1 MDAALL
7 TIILLGIVEGLT
19 EFIPVS
25 STGHLVL
32 AAELLGFESEAA
44 GTFEIVIQLGAILA
58 VIVLYWRR
66 FFDVGMGLTRGDS
79 GALLFTRNVFLGFLP
94 SMVIGFVVYDYV
106 KAMLESPILV
116 AVALIVGGFAILAIE
131 RLVKRPRF
139 DSVEAMSWKAAL
151 GVGLIQCLSMI
162 PGVSR
167 SGATI
172 IGALSLGVE
181 RRTAAEYS
189 FFLAVPTMLA
199 ASSYDLLRSG
209 ADLGEGAWGTIAVGF
224 VVSFIVALVVIKWFI
239 AIVSRIGFAPFAWYR
254 IVVGSL
260 ALVWLLAR

>member
-32 AAELLGFESEAA
+32 AAELLGFESEAS
-44 GTFEIVIQLGAILA
+44 GTFVIVIQLGAILA

-66 FFDVGMGLTRGDS
+66 FFDVGLGLTRGD
-79 GALLFTRNVFLGFLP
+79 GEALLFTRNVFLGFLP
-94 SMVIGFVVYDYV
+94 SRVIGFIVYDYV
-106 KAMLESPILV
+106 KAMLESPMIV

-131 RLVKRPRF
+131 RLVVRPRF

-151 GVGLIQCLSMI
+151 GVGFIQCLSMI

-172 IGALSLGVE
+172 MGAIGLGVE
-181 RRTAAEYS
+181 RKSAAEFS
-189 FFLAVPTMLA
+189 FFVAVPTMLA
-199 ASSYDLLRSG
+199 ASGYDLLKSG
-209 ADLGEGAWGTIAVGF
+209 AALGRDDWLTIAIGFAVSF
-224 VVSFIVALVVIKWFI
+224 VVALLVIKWFI
-239 AIVSRIGFAPFAWYR
+239 GIVSRHGFAPFAWYR
-254 IVVGSL
+254 IVIGAVAL
-260 ALVWLLAR
+260 AWLLAR